1 MKTNLASASDAF
13 TRVKSLSRWL
23 KHLTTAGMI
32 TFIGFSLSVVIVP
45 DWFDTM
51 VRLAFQDIP
60 APTGITPV
68 KRFGLILLFAA
79 PLGVAL
85 LGLWNIRALFHCY
98 AGGEVFSEKPARH
111 IRWAGLAMIVNAV
124 LTMVTYS
131 LGSLVLTYDNPAGQK
146 QFAVALSSDLFFV
159 FLTGGLLM
167 VIGQVLREAFRISA
181 ENRQFV

>member
-1 MKTNLASASDAF
+1 MNSDQDNAANRF
-13 TRVKSLSRWL
+13 ARVKSLSRRL
-23 KHLTTAGMI
+23 KHLATCGIFVFVA
-32 TFIGFSLSVVIVP
+32 FSLSVVIVP

-60 APTGITPV
+60 APSGVTPI
-68 KRFGLILLFAA
+68 KRIGLMVLLAA

-85 LGLWNIRALFHCY
+85 FGLWKIRALFACY
-98 AGGEVFSEKPARH
+98 ALGEVFSERPARH
-111 IRWAGLAMIVNAV
+111 IRWAGFAMVLNAL
-124 LTMVTYS
+124 LTIVTYS

-167 VIGQVLREAFRISA
+167 VIGQVLHEACRIST
-181 ENRQFV
+181 ENRQFI